1 MIDPSSFDTAL
12 IALGVITAMVFAFG
26 VAALSDMAM
35 RRREDRAAAE
45 RAAHSDRTPSPDGS
59 RPS

>member
-12 IALGVITAMVFAFG
+12 TALGVITAMVFAFG

-35 RRREDRAAAE
+35 RRREDRAA
-45 RAAHSDRTPSPDGS
+45 RSDRTPSPDGS
-59 RPS
+59 HPS

>member
-12 IALGVITAMVFAFG
+12 TALGVITAMVFAFG

-59 RPS
+59 HPS